1 MKLSSILSFVLLLSF
16 SYNASG
22 QKGFEEELGFIFT
35 KAKYL
40 LDTERYENAIKE
52 LNNLIKKDPEFNDA
66 LLHRARAK
74 YEVGAFAGA
83 KKDLSNYI
91 GYKGISAD
99 VVRLSADIE
108 HAMDNKEAALN
119 SISTAIALDSDPVK
133 LLEKRAGL
141 YYDLEMDDEACK
153 DWAKAAKMGSMKARR
168 LSSKNCDDYK
178 KTDFEEKKKGNKRDR
193 IEETEEKKE
202 EKVED
207 VVIHRPDSKKD
218 DDRGQDDRNNE
229 EEEESDEENRNDDSE
244 EVDTSEQDYEDDL
257 PEEDNTVK
265 TIEVDEDLTL
275 QIYGEGLGRRSI
287 LNQPNILILSDED
300 GKVVLNVCVN
310 RNGKVISADF
320 DPSKSTITKESLVSL
335 ASRKV
340 KEFWW
345 EKSRKK
351 EQCGYIVFDIHGS

>member
-1 MKLSSILSFVLLLSF
+1 MKFSSILSLILFLSF
-16 SYNASG
+16 GFNASG
-22 QKGFEEELGFIFT
+22 QKSFEEELGFIFT

-52 LNNLIKKDPEFNDA
+52 LNNIIKKDPEFNDA
-66 LLHRARAK
+66 LLLRARAK

-83 KKDLSNYI
+83 KKDMTNFI
-91 GYKGISAD
+91 GYRGITEE
-99 VVRLSADIE
+99 VVRLSADVE
-108 HAMDNKEAALN
+108 YAMDNKEAALN
-119 SISTAIALDSDPVK
+119 SISTAIAINNEDPK
-133 LLEKRAGL
+133 LFEKRAGL
-141 YYDLEMDDEACK
+141 YYDLEMDDKACS

-168 LSSKNCDDYK
+168 LSSKNCK
-178 KTDFEEKKKGNKRDR
+178 SQKSSDFEEKKKGNRKVDM
-193 IEETEEKKE
+193 EEVDDKE
-202 EKVED
+202 EKLED
-207 VVIHRPDSKKD
+207 VVIGRPNRSDS
-218 DDRGQDDRNNE
+218 
-229 EEEESDEENRNDDSE
+229 SDEEQMEEKNEETTNEDLESKDE
-244 EVDTSEQDYEDDL
+244 EVDTSELEYEDDL

-275 QIYGEGLGRRSI
+275 EIFGEGLGKRKI
-287 LNQPNILILSDED
+287 LNQPNILILSEED

-320 DPSKSTITKESLVSL
+320 EPSKSTITKESLVSL
-335 ASRKV
+335 ATRKV

>member
-1 MKLSSILSFVLLLSF
+1 MKFSSILSLILFLSF
-16 SYNASG
+16 GFNASG
-22 QKGFEEELGFIFT
+22 QKSFEEELGFIFT

-52 LNNLIKKDPEFNDA
+52 LNNIIKKDPEFNDA
-66 LLHRARAK
+66 LLLRARAK

-83 KKDLSNYI
+83 KKDMTNFI
-91 GYKGISAD
+91 GYRGITEE
-99 VVRLSADIE
+99 VVRLSADVE
-108 HAMDNKEAALN
+108 YAMDNKEAALN
-119 SISTAIALDSDPVK
+119 SISTAIAINNEDPK
-133 LLEKRAGL
+133 LFEKRAGL
-141 YYDLEMDDEACK
+141 YYDLEMDDKACS

-168 LSSKNCDDYK
+168 LSSKNCK
-178 KTDFEEKKKGNKRDR
+178 SQKSSDFEEKKKGNRKVDM
-193 IEETEEKKE
+193 EEVDDKE
-202 EKVED
+202 EKLED
-207 VVIHRPDSKKD
+207 VVIGRPNRSDS
-218 DDRGQDDRNNE
+218 
-229 EEEESDEENRNDDSE
+229 SDEEQMDEKNEETNNEDLESKDE
-244 EVDTSEQDYEDDL
+244 EVDTSELEYEDDL

-275 QIYGEGLGRRSI
+275 EIFGEGLGKRKI
-287 LNQPNILILSDED
+287 LNQPNILILSEED

-320 DPSKSTITKESLVSL
+320 EPSKSTITKESLVSL
-335 ASRKV
+335 ATRKV